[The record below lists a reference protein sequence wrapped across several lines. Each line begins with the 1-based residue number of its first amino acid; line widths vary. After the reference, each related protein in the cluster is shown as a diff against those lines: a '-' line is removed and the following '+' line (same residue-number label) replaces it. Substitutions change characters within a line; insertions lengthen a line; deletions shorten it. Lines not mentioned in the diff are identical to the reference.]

1 MIPQEKSAAVT
12 LGLNETFGV
21 TEFEDIRDL
30 TERPGSNRAF
40 RIIVRGSAYLL
51 RINTRPGDMTRHFT
65 CMQAAADAGLAP
77 RVRYASTE
85 DRISITD
92 FVEAVPL
99 AAPDALVRIPAAL
112 RTLHALPPFPGAPF
126 NTTCTFLLNKGPAL
140 DGFLQKFRASSILPE
155 NETEE
160 LLARYQQVAAVYSRL
175 DSDLAPGHN
184 DLFKPDNMLFDGSRL
199 WLVDWEA
206 AFQND
211 RYADL
216 AVVANMIVTNESEER
231 IYLQEYFGEPPD
243 EYQRARFY
251 LIRQL
256 AHMFYA
262 MAFLTLGSSGKPI
275 DRSEPV
281 PAYSDFQRRFWAREV
296 TLADNQAKTVYGR
309 VHWEQLSQNMRQA
322 RFDEALRI
330 VSVPDSPNA
339 SSRSKGRVQSCPV
352 GRLHGSDPV

>member
-1 MIPQEKSAAVT
+1 MIPPDKSAAVT

-21 TEFEDIRDL
+21 TEFEDILDL

-51 RINTRPGDMTRHFT
+51 RINTRPGDMARQFA
-65 CMQAAADAGLAP
+65 CMQAAADSGLAP
-77 RVRYASTE
+77 RVRYTSTE

-99 AAPDALVRIPAAL
+99 PAPEALVRIPAAL
-112 RTLHALPPFPGAPF
+112 RALHAMAPFPTAPF
-126 NTTCTFLLNKGPAL
+126 NTTCTFLLNEGPAL
-140 DGFLQKFRASSILPE
+140 DDYLKRFRVSSILPA
-155 NETEE
+155 NDTEE
-160 LLARYQQVAAVYSRL
+160 LLARYRQVAAVYSRL
-175 DSDLAPGHN
+175 DSDQAPGHN
-184 DLFKPDNMLFDGSRL
+184 DLFKPDNMLFDGKRL

-216 AVVANMIVTNESEER
+216 AVVANMIVTNESEEGT
-231 IYLQEYFGEPPD
+231 YLQEYFGEPPD
-243 EYQRARFY
+243 EYQSARFH
-251 LIRQL
+251 LMRQL

-262 MAFLTLGSSGKPI
+262 MAFLPLGSSGKPLG
-275 DRSEPV
+275 RSESV
-281 PAYSDFQRRFWAREV
+281 PGYSDFQRRFWAREV
-296 TLADNQAKTVYGR
+296 GLADDQAKIVFGR

-330 VSVPDSPNA
+330 VSNL
-339 SSRSKGRVQSCPV
+339 RR
-352 GRLHGSDPV
+352 

>member
-1 MIPQEKSAAVT
+1 MIPREKIAAVA

-21 TEFEDIRDL
+21 TGFEDIRDL

-40 RIIVRGSAYLL
+40 RIVVRGSAYLL
-51 RINTRPGDMTRHFT
+51 RINTRAGDMARHFT
-65 CMQAAADAGLAP
+65 CMRAAADAGLAP
-77 RVRYASTE
+77 RVRYASSE

-92 FVEAVPL
+92 FAAAVPL
-99 AAPDALVRIPAAL
+99 PATEALVRIPAAL
-112 RTLHALPPFPGAPF
+112 RTLHALPPFPASPF
-126 NTTCTFLLNKGPAL
+126 NTTCTFLLSKGPAL
-140 DGFLQKFRASSILPE
+140 DGFLQGFRSSGILPE

-160 LLARYQQVAAVYSRL
+160 LLARCQQVASVYSRL
-175 DSDLAPGHN
+175 DLDPAPSHN

-216 AVVANMIVTNESEER
+216 AVVANMIVSNDSEER

-243 EYQRARFY
+243 EYHRARFY
-251 LIRQL
+251 LMRQL

-262 MAFLTLGSSGKPI
+262 MVFLTQGSSGKSI
-275 DRSEPV
+275 DRREPV
-281 PAYSDFQRRFWAREV
+281 PTYDDLQRRFWAREV
-296 TLADNQAKTVYGR
+296 SLADNLAKTLYGR
-309 VHWEQLSQNMRQA
+309 VHWERLSQNMRQA

-330 VSVPDSPNA
+330 
-339 SSRSKGRVQSCPV
+339 
-352 GRLHGSDPV
+352 LSD

>member
-1 MIPQEKSAAVT
+1 MKRLAVQ
-12 LGLNETFGV
+12 
-21 TEFEDIRDL
+21 R
-30 TERPGSNRAF
+30 
-40 RIIVRGSAYLL
+40 
-51 RINTRPGDMTRHFT
+51 
-65 CMQAAADAGLAP
+65 
-77 RVRYASTE
+77 
-85 DRISITD
+85 
-92 FVEAVPL
+92 
-99 AAPDALVRIPAAL
+99 
-112 RTLHALPPFPGAPF
+112 
-126 NTTCTFLLNKGPAL
+126 AL

-160 LLARYQQVAAVYSRL
+160 LLARYRQVAAVYSRL

-184 DLFKPDNMLFDGSRL
+184 DLFKPDNMLFDGNRL

-211 RYADL
+211 RYGDL
-216 AVVANMIVTNESEER
+216 AVVANMIVTNELGER

-296 TLADNQAKTVYGR
+296 SLAENHAKTVYGR

-330 VSVPDSPNA
+330 VSDRNTFELIN
-339 SSRSKGRVQSCPV
+339 RSADC
-352 GRLHGSDPV
+352 

>member
-12 LGLNETFGV
+12 LGLNEAFGV

-40 RIIVRGSAYLL
+40 RIVVRGSAYLL
-51 RINTRPGDMTRHFT
+51 RINTRPGDMARHFT

-92 FVEAVPL
+92 FVNAVPL
-99 AAPDALVRIPAAL
+99 PAPDALVRIPATL
-112 RTLHALPPFPGAPF
+112 RTLHALPPFPGSQF
-126 NTTCTFLLNKGPAL
+126 NTTCTFLLNEGSAL
-140 DGFLQKFRASSILPE
+140 DGLLQTFRASSILDE

-160 LLARYQQVAAVYSRL
+160 LLARYRHVAAVYSRL
-175 DSDLAPGHN
+175 DSDLAPSHN
-184 DLFKPDNMLFDGSRL
+184 DLFKPDNMLFDSNRL

-231 IYLQEYFGEPPD
+231 IYLQEYFGQPPD

-251 LIRQL
+251 LMRQI
-256 AHMFYA
+256 AHMFYV
-262 MAFLTLGSSGKPI
+262 MAFLTLGASGKLL

-281 PAYSDFQRRFWAREV
+281 PPYGEFQRRFWAREV
-296 TLADNQAKTVYGR
+296 GLADNQAKTVFGL
-309 VHWEQLSQNMRQA
+309 VHWEQLAQNMRQA

-330 VSVPDSPNA
+330 VSDAPVPW
-339 SSRSKGRVQSCPV
+339 
-352 GRLHGSDPV
+352 

>member
-1 MIPQEKSAAVT
+1 MIPEEKSAAVT
-12 LGLNETFGV
+12 LGLNQTFGV
-21 TEFEDIRDL
+21 TEPEDIRDL

-40 RIIVRGSAYLL
+40 RIVVRGSAYLL

-65 CMQAAADAGLAP
+65 CMQAAAGAGLAP
-77 RVRYASTE
+77 RVRYVNPG

-99 AAPDALVRIPAAL
+99 SAADALVRIPAAL

-126 NTTCTFLLNKGPAL
+126 NTTCTFLLNQRPAL
-140 DGFLQKFRASSILPE
+140 DGFLQSFRASGILSE
-155 NETEE
+155 IKTGE
-160 LLARYQQVAAVYSRL
+160 LLARYRQLAAIYSRL
-175 DSDLAPGHN
+175 DPDLAPGHN

-231 IYLQEYFGEPPD
+231 IYLQEYFGAPPD

-251 LIRQL
+251 LMRQL

-262 MAFLTLGSSGKPI
+262 MAFLTLGSSAKPV
-275 DRSEPV
+275 DWSEPA

-296 TLADNQAKTVYGR
+296 GLQGNRAKSLYGR

-330 VSVPDSPNA
+330 VSDWNTA
-339 SSRSKGRVQSCPV
+339 Q
-352 GRLHGSDPV
+352 

>member
-1 MIPQEKSAAVT
+1 VARNRYQRRLMIPQEKNAAVT
-12 LGLNETFGV
+12 LGLNQAFGV

-51 RINTRPGDMTRHFT
+51 RINTRPGDMIRHFT

-77 RVRYASTE
+77 RVRYTSTE

-92 FVEAVPL
+92 FVETVPL
-99 AAPDALVRIPAAL
+99 PAQDALVRIPATL
-112 RTLHALPPFPGAPF
+112 RTLHSLPPFPRAPY

-140 DGFLQKFRASSILPE
+140 DGFLQKFRASSILPQ
-155 NETEE
+155 NETME
-160 LLARYQQVAAVYSRL
+160 LLACYQQVAAVYSGL

-184 DLFKPDNMLFDGSRL
+184 DLFKPDNMLFDGNRL

-206 AFQND
+206 GFQND

-231 IYLQEYFGEPPD
+231 TYLQEYFGKAPD

-251 LIRQL
+251 VMRQL

-262 MAFLTLGSSGKPI
+262 LAFLTLASLGKPS
-275 DRSEPV
+275 DGSEPV
-281 PAYSDFQRRFWAREV
+281 PAYSDFQRRFWSHEIS
-296 TLADNQAKTVYGR
+296 LADNQARTLYGR
-309 VHWEQLSQNMRQA
+309 IHWQQLSQNMRQE
-322 RFDEALRI
+322 RFGEALRI
-330 VSVPDSPNA
+330 VSDRN
-339 SSRSKGRVQSCPV
+339 
-352 GRLHGSDPV
+352 